1 MPFSQGGSQF
11 DKLIRKKKVLE
22 ETAERLICN
31 PSEGAHLLSGRGLL
45 QTAPRE
51 LRHHGA
57 VPSAAAEVRP
67 GQGQWEVWEVAS
79 GAECGFS

>member
-1 MPFSQGGSQF
+1 M
-11 DKLIRKKKVLE
+11 LE

-31 PSEGAHLLSGRGLL
+31 PSQGAHSLSGRSLL

-57 VPSAAAEVRP
+57 VPSAAAEAGP
-67 GQGQWEVWEVAS
+67 GQGHVG
-79 GAECGFS
+79 GAESSFSGSMWILMLRS